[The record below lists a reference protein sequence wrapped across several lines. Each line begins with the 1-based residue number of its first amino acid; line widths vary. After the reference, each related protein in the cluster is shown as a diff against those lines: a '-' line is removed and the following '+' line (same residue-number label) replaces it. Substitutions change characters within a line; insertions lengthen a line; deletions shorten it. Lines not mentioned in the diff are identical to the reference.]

1 MKVLGSTLILAFL
14 IPMLSWGQ
22 QELGLDLIPKPNKTT
37 FLEGKFELSTALPVY
52 ISEEFGDLKYLLYE
66 IPNLNIAKIE
76 EVKKQR
82 KSQSYGIKFLK
93 AIEDDKLENDAY
105 RLTIDEMGIT
115 LKAHHESAL
124 INGALTLLQL
134 SYLNPQES
142 IYQALEIEDAPR
154 FGYRGLH
161 LDVSRHF
168 MPLDFLKKIID
179 LMAIYK
185 LNYFHWHLTD
195 GAGWRLQIH
204 KYPELTE
211 KASWRTHVNWKD
223 WWNNGRLYLQKGE
236 ANASG
241 GYYTQEQARDLVA
254 YALRKG
260 ITVIPEIEMPGHS
273 EEVLAVYP
281 QLSCSGMPYTQGEFC
296 IGNIET
302 FEFLKGVLEEVMDVF
317 PSPYIHIGGDEV
329 DRSHWKGCE
338 KCQAL
343 MKEKS
348 FDSEN
353 QLQSYAV
360 NQIEEYLTS
369 RGRKLIGWD
378 EILEGEL
385 SQNAVVMSWRGEE
398 GGVKAANMG
407 HNVIMTPAAYLY
419 FDSYQS
425 DPRYQPEAIGGYL
438 PIEKVYS
445 YNPISEKIEKEKSKH
460 IMGAQANLW
469 TEYISTP
476 QHVEYMMFPR
486 VLALA
491 ELSWTKQEL
500 RSWDDFKKRLESHYR
515 LLQDFGVNYY
525 RPSYNVQTEVV
536 YDVEKKINTLILKS
550 EQRNPKIRYTTDG
563 SEPRAS
569 STLYNLPLDLA
580 VTTTVKAAVFL
591 DSIRIGP
598 IETIEL
604 DLHKALGKTVVYNNP
619 YEGYPAKGDI
629 TLTNGVKGGLSYG
642 DGEWQGFVKDLDIT
656 VDLERREEISSVAMN
671 FMQLP
676 GPGIYY
682 PGEFKVFLSDNGKAF
697 KEAGAD
703 TYSFQDIRPTLDFRK
718 FEIDFEKPLMARY
731 VRVVATNPKGG
742 YIFTDEV
749 IVY

>member
-76 EVKKQR
+76 EVKKLR

-115 LKAHHESAL
+115 LKAHHESAF

-211 KASWRTHVNWKD
+211 KASWRTHVYWKD
-223 WWNNGRLYLQKGE
+223 WWNNGRLYLQRGE

-329 DRSHWKGCE
+329 DRSHWKDCE

-360 NQIEEYLTS
+360 HQIEEYLTS

-398 GGVKAANMG
+398 GGIKAANMG

-500 RSWDDFKKRLESHYR
+500 RSWDDFNKRLESHYR

-703 TYSFQDIRPTLDFRK
+703 TYSFKDIRPTLDFRK